1 MSRVKRGTKRTDR
14 RKKILDRAKGFYGTH
29 SKSHRIAKQ
38 AVDKALAY
46 AYRDRRQKKRQL
58 RALWIVRINAAAHLH
73 GLSYSRL
80 IAGLKAAGSML
91 DRKVLADI
99 AVRDAQAFAGLAEA
113 ASRALERAGGTAPAT
128 PAKPAAKVSAKPAA
142 KASAKPAAKPGA
154 APAAEP
160 APGPAASAEG

>member
-1 MSRVKRGTKRTDR
+1 MTAAAPGARQQKRGSKMARVKRGTKRTDR
-14 RKKILDRAKGFYGTH
+14 RKKILARAKGYYGTH

-58 RALWIVRINAAAHLH
+58 RALWIVRINAAARLH

-80 IAGLKAAGSML
+80 IAGLRAVGSLL
-91 DRKVLADI
+91 DRKVLADM

-113 ASRALERAGGTAPAT
+113 ARQALAAGEKDAAAAAAASQAAAAGAASAT
-128 PAKPAAKVSAKPAA
+128 PAPAQ
-142 KASAKPAAKPGA
+142 
-154 APAAEP
+154 EH
-160 APGPAASAEG
+160 